1 MKQSVKHYL
10 VIRGNAAAAD
20 MKYLSMTTGG
30 LICIPVD
37 ERQEA
42 EEPRS
47 DEFNQHIYVQI
58 EPQS

>member
-47 DEFNQHIYVQI
+47 DEFNLHI
-58 EPQS
+58 